1 VENPEI
7 LVELG
12 AILLGLA
19 VLARF
24 AARIGMPTIPLY
36 LTAGLAFGKGGIVPL
51 VTAEEFVQV
60 GAEIGLILLLLML
73 GLEYTAAELTTTLRS
88 QARVGGIDF
97 LLNFTP
103 GFAAGFLLGWGVV
116 LAFVLGGVT
125 YVSSSG
131 IIAKVLSDQGW
142 TGNRETPAVL
152 AALVIEDLVMALYL
166 PVAAALLVGEG
177 DVASLAPAVISVSI
191 VAVVLGAATRIEV
204 GISRLIFSRS
214 DESLLLTILGMT
226 IFIAGAAD
234 AFGLSAAVAAL
245 LVGIVLSG
253 PAAEA
258 AHGLLSPMRDLF
270 AAMFF
275 AFVGLSVDPTSI
287 PPVLAPATALA
298 FVTLLTKFATGWIG
312 AARSGVG
319 VRGRTRAGAMLT
331 ARGEFSIA
339 IAGLATA
346 AGVVADFEALAI
358 SYVFVLAIVG
368 PVFVR
373 FADQI
378 GEALVR
384 RGAPSPDSDYSSVET
399 QPEDAT

>member
-1 VENPEI
+1 MEHPEL

-19 VLARF
+19 ILSRLAT
-24 AARIGMPTIPLY
+24 RIGMPTIPLY
-36 LTAGLAFGKGGIVPL
+36 LTAGLAFGRGGIVPL
-51 VTAEEFVQV
+51 VTAEEFVTV
-60 GAEIGLILLLLML
+60 GAEIGLILLLFML
-73 GLEYTAAELTTTLRS
+73 GLEYTAAELTSTLRT
-88 QARVGGIDF
+88 QARVGAID
-97 LLNFTP
+97 LVLNFTP
-103 GFAAGFLLGWGVV
+103 GFAAGLLLDLGVV
-116 LAFVLGGVT
+116 LAVVLGGVT

-131 IIAKVLSDQGW
+131 IVAKIMSDQGW

-152 AALVIEDLVMALYL
+152 SALVIEDLVMALYL
-166 PVAAALLVGEG
+166 PVAAAMLVGEG
-177 DVASLAPAVISVSI
+177 DIQSLAPAII
-191 VAVVLGAATRIEV
+191 GVALVALVLGAATKIEV
-204 GISRLIFSRS
+204 GVSRLVFSRS

-226 IFIAGAAD
+226 IFIAGTAEV
-234 AFGLSAAVAAL
+234 FGLSAAVAAL

-258 AHGLLSPMRDLF
+258 AHGLLAPMRDLF

-275 AFVGLSVDPTSI
+275 AFVGLSVDPASI
-287 PPVLAPATALA
+287 PPVLAPAAVLA
-298 FVTLLTKFATGWIG
+298 VVTLLTKFATGWIG

-319 VRGRTRAGAMLT
+319 IRGRTRAGAMLT

-368 PVFVR
+368 PILVR
-373 FADQI
+373 FADPI
-378 GEALVR
+378 GDVLAR
-384 RGAPSPDSDYSSVET
+384 RAESRESLGDRTV
-399 QPEDAT
+399 QR

>member
-1 VENPEI
+1 MEHPEL

-19 VLARF
+19 ILSRLAT
-24 AARIGMPTIPLY
+24 RIGMPTIPLY
-36 LTAGLAFGKGGIVPL
+36 LSAGLAFGRGGIVPL
-51 VTAEEFVQV
+51 VTAEDFVQV
-60 GAEIGLILLLLML
+60 GAEIGLILLLFML
-73 GLEYTAAELTTTLRS
+73 GLEYTAGELITTMRN
-88 QARVGGIDF
+88 QAPVGGIDF

-103 GFAAGFLLGWGVV
+103 GFAAGLILGWGVV
-116 LAFVLGGVT
+116 LAIVLGGVT

-131 IIAKVLSDQGW
+131 IVAKILADQGW

-152 AALVIEDLVMALYL
+152 SALVIEDLVMALYL
-166 PVAAALLVGEG
+166 PIVAALLVGSG
-177 DVASLAPAVISVSI
+177 DLKSLAPAVIG
-191 VAVVLGAATRIEV
+191 VAVVGVVLAAATKIEV
-204 GISRLIFSRS
+204 GVSRLVFSRS

-226 IFIAGAAD
+226 IFIAGAAE

-258 AHGLLSPMRDLF
+258 AHGLLAPMRDLF

-275 AFVGLSVDPTSI
+275 AFVGLSVDPASI
-287 PPVLAPATALA
+287 PPVLLPAAVLA
-298 FVTLLTKFATGWIG
+298 VVTLATKFATGWIG

-319 VRGRTRAGAMLT
+319 IRGRTRAGAMLT

-373 FADQI
+373 FAGPI
-378 GEALVR
+378 GGSLARGSEAR
-384 RGAPSPDSDYSSVET
+384 HEWA
-399 QPEDAT
+399 

>member
-1 VENPEI
+1 LEHPEL

-12 AILLGLA
+12 AIVLGLA
-19 VLARF
+19 VLSRLAT
-24 AARIGMPTIPLY
+24 RIGMPTIPLY

-51 VTAEEFVQV
+51 VTAEDFVQV

-103 GFAAGFLLGWGVV
+103 GFAAGILLGWGVV
-116 LAFVLGGVT
+116 LSVVLGGVT

-131 IIAKVLSDQGW
+131 IIAKILSDQGW

-152 AALVIEDLVMALYL
+152 SALVIEDLVMALYL
-166 PVAAALLVGEG
+166 PIAAALLVGKG
-177 DVASLAPAVISVSI
+177 DFATLAPALIGVAI
-191 VAVVLGAATRIEV
+191 VALILRAAARIEV
-204 GISRLIFSRS
+204 GVSRLVFSRS

-226 IFIAGAAD
+226 ILIAGVAEV
-234 AFGLSAAVAAL
+234 FGLSAAVAAL

-275 AFVGLSVDPTSI
+275 AFVGLSVDPSSI
-287 PPVLAPATALA
+287 PPVLAPASALA
-298 FVTLLTKFATGWIG
+298 LVTLMTKFATGWIG

-319 VRGRTRAGAMLT
+319 VRGRTRAGAMLI

-358 SYVFVLAIVG
+358 SYVFVLAIAG
-368 PVFVR
+368 PVLVR
-373 FADQI
+373 FADAL
-378 GEALVR
+378 GESVVR
-384 RGAPSPDSDYSSVET
+384 RTERQGAKIT
-399 QPEDAT
+399 

>member
-1 VENPEI
+1 MEHPEI

-19 VLARF
+19 VLSRVAT
-24 AARIGMPTIPLY
+24 RIGLPTVPLY

-51 VTAEEFVQV
+51 VTAEEFVQI

-73 GLEYTAAELTTTLRS
+73 GLEYTAAELTTTLRA
-88 QARVGGIDF
+88 QAPVGGIDF
-97 LLNFTP
+97 VLNFTP
-103 GFAAGFLLGWGVV
+103 GFAAGLILGWGVV

-131 IIAKVLSDQGW
+131 IVARILADQGW

-152 AALVIEDLVMALYL
+152 SALVIEDLVMALYL

-177 DVASLAPAVISVSI
+177 DLQSLAPALIGVVI
-191 VAVVLGAATRIEV
+191 VAAVLGAATRIEV
-204 GISRLIFSRS
+204 GVSRIVFSKS
-214 DESLLLTILGMT
+214 DEALLLTILGMT
-226 IFIAGAAD
+226 IFIAGAAEV
-234 AFGLSAAVAAL
+234 FGLSAAVAAL
-245 LVGIVLSG
+245 LIGIVLSG

-270 AAMFF
+270 SAMFF
-275 AFVGLSVDPTSI
+275 AFVGLSVDPSSI
-287 PPVLAPATALA
+287 PPVLLPASLLAL
-298 FVTLLTKFATGWIG
+298 VTVGTKFATGWIG

-319 VRGRTRAGAMLT
+319 IRGRTRAGAMLT

-346 AGVVADFEALAI
+346 AGVVADFEALAV
-358 SYVFVLAIVG
+358 SYVFVLALAG
-368 PVFVR
+368 PIFVR
-373 FADQI
+373 FADPI
-378 GEALVR
+378 GSLLVR
-384 RGAPSPDSDYSSVET
+384 RSEARSAAVS
-399 QPEDAT
+399 Q

>member
-1 VENPEI
+1 MEHPAL

-19 VLARF
+19 ILSRLAT
-24 AARIGMPTIPLY
+24 RIGMPTIPLY

-73 GLEYTAAELTTTLRS
+73 GLEYTAAELTTTLRT
-88 QARVGGIDF
+88 QAPVGGVDF

-103 GFAAGFLLGWGVV
+103 GFLAGLILGWGVV
-116 LAFVLGGVT
+116 LAIVLGGVT

-152 AALVIEDLVMALYL
+152 STLVIEDLVMALYL

-177 DVASLAPAVISVSI
+177 DIQSLAPAFIGVVV
-191 VAVVLGAATRIEV
+191 VAVVLGAATKIEV
-204 GISRLIFSRS
+204 GMSRLVFSRS
-214 DESLLLTILGMT
+214 DESLMLTILGMT
-226 IFIAGAAD
+226 IFIAGAAEV
-234 AFGLSAAVAAL
+234 FGLSAAVAAL

-270 AAMFF
+270 SAMFF
-275 AFVGLSVDPTSI
+275 AFVGLSVDPSSI
-287 PPVLAPATALA
+287 PPVLLPALVLA
-298 FVTLLTKFATGWIG
+298 VITLVTKFATGWIG
-312 AARSGVG
+312 AARLGVG

-331 ARGEFSIA
+331 PRGEFSIA

-358 SYVFVLAIVG
+358 SYVFVLAIAG
-368 PVFVR
+368 PIFVR
-373 FADQI
+373 FANAI
-378 GEALVR
+378 GEALTR
-384 RGAPSPDSDYSSVET
+384 RSSAQT
-399 QPEDAT
+399 ARTG

>member
-1 VENPEI
+1 M
-7 LVELG
+7 
-12 AILLGLA
+12 GLA
-19 VLARF
+19 ALSRLAS
-24 AARIGMPTIPLY
+24 RIGLPTIPLY
-36 LTAGLAFGKGGIVPL
+36 LTAGLAFGKGGIFPL
-51 VTAEEFVQV
+51 VTAEGFVEV
-60 GAEIGLILLLLML
+60 GAEIGLILLLFML
-73 GLEYTAAELTTTLRS
+73 GLEYTAAELLTTMRT

-103 GFAAGFLLGWGVV
+103 GFAAGILLGWGAV

-131 IIAKVLSDQGW
+131 IVAKILSDHGW

-152 AALVIEDLVMALYL
+152 SALVIEDLVMALYL
-166 PVAAALLVGEG
+166 PIAAALLVGEG
-177 DVASLAPAVISVSI
+177 DLGSLAPAMIG
-191 VAVVLGAATRIEV
+191 VALVALVLGAATRIEV
-204 GISRLIFSRS
+204 GVSRFVFSRS
-214 DESLLLTILGMT
+214 DEALLLTILGMT
-226 IFIAGAAD
+226 IFIAGAAEV
-234 AFGLSAAVAAL
+234 FGLSAAVAAL

-275 AFVGLSVDPTSI
+275 AFVGLSVDPSSI
-287 PPVLAPATALA
+287 PPVLFPASLLA
-298 FVTLLTKFATGWIG
+298 IATLGTKFATGWIG

-319 VRGRTRAGAMLT
+319 IRGRTRAGAMLA

-346 AGVVADFEALAI
+346 AGVVADFEALAV
-358 SYVFVLAIVG
+358 SYVFVLALVG

-373 FADQI
+373 FADPI

-384 RGAPSPDSDYSSVET
+384 RAERHGAP
-399 QPEDAT
+399 A